1 MTTYKGAIKTI
12 TDSGTVSHTN
22 DSGAGEASLVHVQQ
36 DTYVAAAIAQ
46 GSLIQIG
53 SPLPLNAYVYETIL
67 GYGALGA
74 SSSLSLGD
82 AEDDDRYIMNT
93 VTTSAG
99 VVRTNA
105 ISGMNYKIDET
116 NGTDAAN
123 TDRQILVK
131 TVDSGAITGTIKAA
145 IFWAK

>member
-12 TDSGTVSHTN
+12 ADSVTTSHTN
-22 DSGAGEASLVHVQQ
+22 ASGAGEGSIVHVQQ
-36 DTYVAAAIAQ
+36 DTYVAAAVAQ

-74 SSSLSLGD
+74 STSLSLGD
-82 AEDDDRYIMNT
+82 AEDDDRYITNT

-105 ISGMNYKIDET
+105 ISGMNYNIDET
-116 NGTDAAN
+116 AGTDAAN
-123 TDRQILVK
+123 TDRQLLVK
-131 TVDSGAITGTIKAA
+131 VVDTGAITGTVKATA
-145 IFWAK
+145 FWAK